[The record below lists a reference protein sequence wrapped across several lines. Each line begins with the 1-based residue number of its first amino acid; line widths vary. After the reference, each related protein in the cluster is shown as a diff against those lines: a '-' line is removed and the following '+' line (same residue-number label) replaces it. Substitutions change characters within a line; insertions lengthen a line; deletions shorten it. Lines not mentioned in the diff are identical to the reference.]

1 MKKSELYNL
10 IDAFVEKEMT
20 QDTGSG
26 DLHVVKIPVAKNDN
40 ITIGGVY
47 GKRGIDGVVVAVWDS
62 LYEDYKVYNATT
74 ATVEH
79 PAKNRRY
86 FKESTFE
93 DKDAAVKSMYDTI
106 IVSLGKIEDILNTPY
121 QDLIDGTSRFNET
134 QMGGFAFY

>member
-10 IDAFVEKEMT
+10 IDAFVEREMNE
-20 QDTGSG
+20 DTGSG

-62 LYEDYKVYNATT
+62 LYEDYKVYNATSSV
-74 ATVEH
+74 VEY
-79 PAKNRRY
+79 PAKGGGL

-93 DKDAAVKSMYDTI
+93 DKDAAVKSMFDTI
-106 IVSLGKIEDILNTPY
+106 IFSLGNIENILNTPY
-121 QDLIDGTSRFNET
+121 QNLIDGSSKFNET
-134 QMGGFAFY
+134 EIGSFAF